1 MKALSN
7 TVIFGIAIVLIT
19 ILALE
24 ISIHPDAYSQEN
36 NKKYD
41 MILLSQNYNSTGFV
55 DQIVGEILNNG
66 TDTAKSVEIS
76 SVFYNDS
83 GIIGSESTGTDPTTI
98 NPGDKSVFTLQL
110 IDPVISSDAESYE
123 FTLKWQDEQSVDYF
137 TTLTGGE
144 IPENID
150 DDSGIDDSE
159 VDDSEVDDSEVDD
172 SEVDDSEVDDSG
184 GDGDGGD
191 GDGGDGDGGDGD
203 GGDGD
208 GGDGDGG
215 DDSDD

>member
-7 TVIFGIAIVLIT
+7 TEIFGISFMLIT

-24 ISIHPDAYSQEN
+24 INLHPDAYGQEN
-36 NKKYD
+36 KKKYD
-41 MILLSQNYNSTGFV
+41 MILLSQNYNNTGFV
-55 DQIVGEILNNG
+55 DAIVGEILNNG

-76 SVFYNDS
+76 AVFYNDS

-98 NPGDKSVFTLQL
+98 NSGDKSVFTLQL
-110 IDPVISSDAESYE
+110 VDPVVRSDAESYE

-150 DDSGIDDSE
+150 GEDGI
-159 VDDSEVDDSEVDD
+159 VD
-172 SEVDDSEVDDSG
+172 
-184 GDGDGGD
+184 DGDGGD

-215 DDSDD
+215 E